1 VFALAYL
8 TIFGSAAAFVIY
20 YWLLKKLQPYQLS
33 SISLII
39 PLVALIA
46 GLLDGEPVPW
56 VMVVAIIAVL
66 GSVRS
71 VLVAEKEKDAEGDD
85 ILMLRD
91 TAK

>member
-1 VFALAYL
+1 
-8 TIFGSAAAFVIY
+8 
-20 YWLLKKLQPYQLS
+20 LKKLQPYQLS

>member
-20 YWLLKKLQPYQLS
+20 YWLLKTLQPYQLS

-46 GLLDGEPVPW
+46 GLLDGEPVSW
-56 VMVVAIIAVL
+56 MMVVAIIAVL

-71 VLVAEKEKDAEGDD
+71 VLVAEKETVPEGDE

-91 TAK
+91 RAQ